1 MKKCP
6 RCSIVLSDDK
16 QKCDACGWSVEDEF
30 ASTIQKPEPD
40 EDHTPTEIQ
49 ENKTHNQIHTTTS
62 DVVKLV
68 AGTVLAER
76 YRIIG
81 LLGKGGMGEVYK
93 AEDLKLD
100 QTVAL
105 KFLPDKL
112 AKNEDALK
120 RFVGEVRNARQ
131 VSHENVCRVFD
142 IGEINEQHFIS
153 MEFVDGDDLSQL
165 LRRIGRLPSD
175 KAVEISRQIC
185 MGLNAIHKAG
195 ILHRDLKPA
204 NIIIDS
210 KGKARIT
217 DFGIAGIEQDLIGKK
232 EIVGTPAYMSP
243 EQITGKEV
251 TKRSD
256 IYSLGL
262 LLYEIFTGKQTF
274 EADSLNELIKIH
286 QSETPTNPSKF
297 VENIDPLVEKVINRC
312 LEKNPED
319 RPKSALQV
327 ALSLPGGNPLEAAI
341 AAGETP
347 SPEMVAAA
355 PKKGALKPMFALAC
369 LLTIIAMFTFIAV
382 LHQYYK
388 TYNITPL
395 DKSPEILAERAET
408 IVRNLDYTD
417 APTDRNSKFSADNNF
432 LTYASE
438 NKSITNTSERLRAG
452 QPFVIYFLYRQS
464 TGYLVPKTIFYITE
478 NDPPLTVSGMTNV
491 YLDTRGRLVEFVHVP
506 NQVIGKTTETNTADW
521 TKLFDE
527 AGLDFNKFEQTEPQW
542 TPPVFADTQAA
553 WTGTLAD
560 FADIPIRIEAAAYQ
574 GKPVYFKVVTPWDKP
589 VREDQATDNI
599 YDRIGQIIGIILII
613 IVLVGSVF
621 IARHNLK
628 VGRGDIKGAGK
639 LAAFYFLTVSFADL
653 ITADHAS
660 TLAGETTILYTLVS
674 SRIYFAA
681 ITALLYLALE
691 PFARRWWSELLVSWN
706 RLLAGDFRDPLIGRD
721 ILVGGF
727 FGLLFSLILYFKVFL
742 EGKVFGAAGNI
753 TNNFFISGLNGWSD
767 VFAALLRGPAY
778 NIQLGLSYLFVLV
791 LFYIIFRNKK
801 ISVAIFSLIFL
812 ITVIPG
818 ILQSEHW
825 ITAVV
830 NLIPFVIVIWVLFRF
845 GLLTLIVS
853 TYFYVTSYVFPLTFN
868 TASHLFPGTVIVF
881 AVILALTIYGFYI
894 STAGQSVFRG
904 GLLDDGKE

>member
-1 MKKCP
+1 VP
-6 RCSIVLSDDK
+6 
-16 QKCDACGWSVEDEF
+16 
-30 ASTIQKPEPD
+30 
-40 EDHTPTEIQ
+40 
-49 ENKTHNQIHTTTS
+49 
-62 DVVKLV
+62 
-68 AGTVLAER
+68 GT
-76 YRIIG
+76 G
-81 LLGKGGMGEVYK
+81 
-93 AEDLKLD
+93 
-100 QTVAL
+100 
-105 KFLPDKL
+105 
-112 AKNEDALK
+112 
-120 RFVGEVRNARQ
+120 
-131 VSHENVCRVFD
+131 
-142 IGEINEQHFIS
+142 
-153 MEFVDGDDLSQL
+153 
-165 LRRIGRLPSD
+165 
-175 KAVEISRQIC
+175 
-185 MGLNAIHKAG
+185 
-195 ILHRDLKPA
+195 
-204 NIIIDS
+204 
-210 KGKARIT
+210 
-217 DFGIAGIEQDLIGKK
+217 
-232 EIVGTPAYMSP
+232 
-243 EQITGKEV
+243 
-251 TKRSD
+251 
-256 IYSLGL
+256 
-262 LLYEIFTGKQTF
+262 
-274 EADSLNELIKIH
+274 
-286 QSETPTNPSKF
+286 
-297 VENIDPLVEKVINRC
+297 
-312 LEKNPED
+312 
-319 RPKSALQV
+319 
-327 ALSLPGGNPLEAAI
+327 
-341 AAGETP
+341 
-347 SPEMVAAA
+347 
-355 PKKGALKPMFALAC
+355 
-369 LLTIIAMFTFIAV
+369 
-382 LHQYYK
+382 
-388 TYNITPL
+388 
-395 DKSPEILAERAET
+395 
-408 IVRNLDYTD
+408 
-417 APTDRNSKFSADNNF
+417 
-432 LTYASE
+432 
-438 NKSITNTSERLRAG
+438 
-452 QPFVIYFLYRQS
+452 
-464 TGYLVPKTIFYITE
+464 FYITE
-478 NDPPLTVSGMTNV
+478 NDPPLTASGMTNV

-506 NQVIGKTTETNTADW
+506 NQVIGKTTETNTANW

-691 PFARRWWSELLVSWN
+691 PFARRWWSELLISWN